1 MAEEG
6 QSDKMVSDM
15 EVCMKQRGV
24 TEFLHVEKIATTDIH
39 QHLLN
44 IYGDRTVDVSTVRWW
59 VVHFNSSDSNMKDNP
74 HSRWPYTVV
83 TQ

>member
-1 MAEEG
+1 MASDLEVYMKL
-6 QSDKMVSDM
+6 QSA
-15 EVCMKQRGV
+15 

-59 VVHFNSSDSNMKDNP
+59 VVHFNSSDSYSESPILVQVFMSMACRLLFIGGNNA
-74 HSRWPYTVV
+74 
-83 TQ
+83 